1 MKEERWYMIEKTK
14 LFLKNSLE
22 SGKYM
27 QDHPHKLDYRY
38 NHSLR
43 VAHYGKIIAE
53 NEGLDVDGLVI
64 GCLLHDL
71 SYMEDIDSFEK
82 HINHGRRSAELAEDF
97 VASLDLS
104 SNTKKDLLYGI
115 AIHVDRKA
123 DFEWRDSLLAKSIS
137 DCDNIDRFDIYRLHE
152 NLEWDEFS
160 ALTYNKQIVYIE
172 KRLSKLAELAK
183 KELSS
188 KMATKLFREKIEIN
202 RDFFLL
208 LQKQLERK
216 V

>member
-1 MKEERWYMIEKTK
+1 MIEKTK
-14 LFLKNSLE
+14 LFLKSSLE

-123 DFEWRDSLLAKSIS
+123 NIEWRDSLLAKSIS

-160 ALTYNKQIVYIE
+160 SLTYNKQMAYIE
-172 KRLSKLAELAK
+172 KRLTKLAELAK
-183 KELSS
+183 KKLSS
-188 KMATKLFREKIEIN
+188 KTATKLFREKIEIN

>member
-1 MKEERWYMIEKTK
+1 MIEKTK
-14 LFLKNSLE
+14 LFLKSSLE

-160 ALTYNKQIVYIE
+160 SLTYNKQMAYIE
-172 KRLSKLAELAK
+172 KRLTKLAELAK

-188 KMATKLFREKIEIN
+188 KTATKLFREKIEIN